1 MQVHKENGSVT
12 TTNRAASAVRTIAQK
27 PGPSGSAEMQKT
39 ILCHY
44 IELLWFMVPKYFL
57 VILGIKKGPES

>member
-27 PGPSGSAEMQKT
+27 PGPSGSAEMQKK
-39 ILCHY
+39 ILCHL
-44 IELLWFMVPKYFL
+44 IFFL
-57 VILGIKKGPES
+57 VILGIKKGT